1 MEQSLSTLLQ
11 DYTRLILQD
20 QQPPPDATNP
30 PLGEEFASN
39 LAVGSAQG
47 LPAPLTAAHPP
58 QPLSTHPSTFVQQP
72 VPFQSAPSFFSTQAI
87 PLHPSTSF
95 PQPRY
100 DSNSFEDFLE
110 DSSYSFGTP
119 SYAASWTSS
128 QSLGAAS
135 PAPSDIYSN
144 PSSSY
149 NEPSAFDIHY
159 QQAQQLPQQLP
170 FDPVPDHFFAA
181 SHPANI
187 MPYDAAFEGDTRNT
201 GGSAGDG
208 RRGSAPERDLT
219 LIIPRRS
226 GSGGYGTAVT
236 RQDTQRPYAYKRSS
250 SGFSSYLNYAA
261 SPTERTRPAT
271 PAYSATRSTVFEG
284 SALSDSPPTSTVPL
298 FHSAPAPALAAPS
311 LTPLEIP
318 TTPALSLTGPTPET
332 ARPRDRPK
340 GRGTLELERVLGM
353 WAAKTPTSTFP
364 SLPPLSSVANS
375 TAPPATQPLF
385 AQTIVSAEPESFDPA
400 AVSTS
405 TSTSTSAQPG
415 SFGVTPFSSSSTAFP
430 DLHPASSSS
439 SHHPQ
444 ASTSQSLLAPPRSAP
459 RRQRSKSETDII
471 RVDSMVFSSD
481 QSMGGVVDS
490 QRHYPSFSS
499 VSPSQLGASDLSQ
512 SAMNPSDAWR
522 PPTAPSASLL
532 YPTDPPV
539 SLSFEQPQ
547 HELASRTRPPSSH
560 HRRGGG
566 PGYHEAA
573 LLDTGSEAMGH
584 QRRARSHGAGHRSSK
599 SDDFSHLFP
608 SSSASPY
615 TPHQQPPQL
624 QTSADGM
631 LAPPGS
637 DLQTAS
643 PPAQHQAYPQ
653 QLHPAPAYGQHDYA
667 PSQAALMAS
676 ATLVAFNPPEPSH
689 AGTAHYLPAGYSHPN
704 APPMHHPPPL
714 HLSQYPTHSYSHHH
728 HPAAQYAPPRPASVH
743 SAHSSISGRSSARG
757 SLPGVSSR
765 DPSPAGRPSPP
776 AYLGSQRTPHVYH
789 SPVTQ
794 GLPSPP
800 QTQGPDGRSVSP
812 AGSSSHPAQGVKS
825 EDENDEDEDEDE
837 DEAMEDVDGEDDGGY
852 GSPETSATGARGKG
866 RAAAA
871 KGKGR
876 ARRQVSEEQFTKES
890 KTTQATIEAAK
901 RRRNANAVAKF
912 VCELC
917 GETFTRRYNLRG
929 HQRAHAGEKPYKCS
943 YEGCDK
949 AFARA
954 HDCKR
959 HELLHLGVRK
969 YHCSPCK
976 RDFVRLDALHRHHRS
991 EVGQACVRQ
1000 LEAEGFVFDEKGAVA
1015 L

>member
-1 MEQSLSTLLQ
+1 MEQSLSTLLE
-11 DYTRLILQD
+11 DYNRLILQD
-20 QQPPPDATNP
+20 QQPPANATNP
-30 PLGEEFASN
+30 PPGEEFASN
-39 LAVGSAQG
+39 LAVGLAQG
-47 LPAPLTAAHPP
+47 LPAPLTAG
-58 QPLSTHPSTFVQQP
+58 HPSLPLGIYPSTSVQRP
-72 VPFQSAPSFFSTQAI
+72 VPFQPVPSSFSTQAI
-87 PLHPSTSF
+87 PVHPSTSF

-119 SYAASWTSS
+119 SYVGSWASS
-128 QSLGAAS
+128 QSFGAAS

-144 PSSSY
+144 PSSY
-149 NEPSAFDIHY
+149 NEPTAFDIRY

-170 FDPVPDHFFAA
+170 FDPVHNQFFAA
-181 SHPANI
+181 SQPADRI
-187 MPYDAAFEGDTRNT
+187 MPSDAAFEGDTRNT
-201 GGSAGDG
+201 GGSAEDG

-236 RQDTQRPYAYKRSS
+236 RHDTQRPYAYKRSS

-298 FHSAPAPALAAPS
+298 FHSAPAPVSAAPS

-318 TTPALSLTGPTPET
+318 NTPCLSLTGPTPET

-364 SLPPLSSVANS
+364 SLPPLSSAANS
-375 TAPPATQPLF
+375 APPATQPLF

-405 TSTSTSAQPG
+405 ISTSTSAQPD
-415 SFGVTPFSSSSTAFP
+415 SFGGTPFSSLSTAFP
-430 DLHPASSSS
+430 DPNPASSST
-439 SHHPQ
+439 HPPQ
-444 ASTSQSLLAPPRSAP
+444 ASTSQTLLAPPRSAP

-471 RVDSMVFSSD
+471 RVDSMVFSGD
-481 QSMGGVVDS
+481 QSTGAVIDS
-490 QRHYPSFSS
+490 QRYYPSLLS
-499 VSPSQLGASDLSQ
+499 VSPLQLGASDLSQ
-512 SAMNPSDAWR
+512 SAMNPNDAWH
-522 PPTAPSASLL
+522 PPTAPPASFL
-532 YPTDPPV
+532 YTTGPPV

-560 HRRGGG
+560 NRRGGG

-573 LLDTGSEAMGH
+573 LLDAGSAAMGH
-584 QRRARSHGAGHRSSK
+584 QRRARSQGAGHRSSK
-599 SDDFSHLFP
+599 SDDFSHLF
-608 SSSASPY
+608 SSSSDSPY
-615 TPHQQPPQL
+615 APHQPPPQL

-631 LAPPGS
+631 LAPYGS
-637 DLQTAS
+637 NLQTAS

-653 QLHPAPAYGQHDYA
+653 QLHTTPAYGQHDYA

-676 ATLVAFNPPEPSH
+676 ATLVAFNPPEGSH
-689 AGTAHYLPAGYSHPN
+689 TGSAHYLPAGYSHPN
-704 APPMHHPPPL
+704 APPVHHPPPL
-714 HLSQYPTHSYSHHH
+714 HLSQFPPHSYSHHH
-728 HPAAQYAPPRPASVH
+728 HPVVQYASPRPASVH
-743 SAHSSISGRSSARG
+743 SAHSSISGHSSTRG
-757 SLPGVSSR
+757 SIQGVSSR

-776 AYLGSQRTPHVYH
+776 AYFGSQRTPHVYH
-789 SPVTQ
+789 SPMAQ

-800 QTQGPDGRSVSP
+800 QTQGPGGRSVSP
-812 AGSSSHPAQGVKS
+812 AESSSHRAQGVKLEE
-825 EDENDEDEDEDE
+825 EDGEDEDEDE
-837 DEAMEDVDGEDDGGY
+837 DEAMEDVSGEDDGGY
-852 GSPETSATGARGKG
+852 GSPETSATETRGKG
-866 RAAAA
+866 RIAA